1 MNVGLLGFAGRFKTT
16 LVSLGSRLE
25 STCGSLSCSFC
36 LCGSFLG
43 LPLLVREGKLYSN
56 LLHKRE
62 LSRPFLAIVSF
73 PRLYFL
79 GISEVRLKGR
89 EVLKPVKA
97 PLEVEV
103 VDF

>member
-1 MNVGLLGFAGRFKTT
+1 LWVFL
-16 LVSLGSRLE
+16 RL
-25 STCGSLSCSFC
+25 TSLSQR
-36 LCGSFLG
+36 GI
-43 LPLLVREGKLYSN
+43 KLYSN

-62 LSRPFLAIVSF
+62 LSRPFLTIVFF

-79 GISEVRLKGR
+79 GISEEEVRLKGR